1 MKTCPK
7 CNQIVSDTAKFCGKC
22 GFNIKK
28 YEEENIASER
38 FCTECGAKMPANMS
52 FCTECGTN
60 LNDAGN
66 GAPESFVTLGSL
78 DFCAL
83 QGEAQTQL
91 NENELSAFE
100 FEKMSNGKYVIKK
113 LKNNSELIIVVPNC
127 VQMIESNAFEN
138 SSIIDITLP
147 EGLIKIG
154 TRAFANCKDLEKIN
168 MPSTLRIVEDEAFL
182 DCVQLNIEECNGVR
196 YGKDA
201 LIGTLTHIKKE
212 NERKRKEEEDRKR
225 AEKEKQEK
233 ERIEAEKRKYTAGL
247 KFKKV
252 DEGYAVTGYSGKE
265 VDFLIPEIYQDLP
278 VVQISSRVFDNA
290 IKSITIPK
298 TVKYIAQDFA
308 GPCSKFDMYYMG
320 DLKGWLDISF
330 CEHETRVLIW
340 ESGHEANL
348 YFKNELVTEIIIPDS
363 ITEIHYYAFTNC
375 SSLTSIVIPD
385 SVKTI
390 GKNAFQYCNS
400 LANIVIPN
408 SVTSIGNYAF
418 QHCTSL
424 RSIRLSKSV
433 TDIGGDAFS
442 DCYFLAKI
450 ELSKELASKLVSANY
465 SQRRVPFRNAIKHYT
480 NAEIIEY

>member
-1 MKTCPK
+1 MKNCPK
-7 CNQIVSDTAKFCGKC
+7 CQAMISDTAKFCVKC

-28 YEEENIASER
+28 YEEENAQQEY
-38 FCTECGAKMPANMS
+38 FCP
-52 FCTECGTN
+52 ECGTKFSGGAFCPECGTSIN
-60 LNDAGN
+60 GHLSEDAGYI
-66 GAPESFVTLGSL
+66 PTSL
-78 DFCAL
+78 EGFDFSAL
-83 QGEAQTQL
+83 QNEAQTQL
-91 NENELSAFE
+91 NENELSPFE
-100 FEKMSNGKYVIKK
+100 YERMSNGKYVIKK
-113 LKNNSELIIVVPNC
+113 LKNSSELIIVVPNC
-127 VQMIESNAFEN
+127 VQMIEANAFEN

-168 MPSTLRIVEDEAFL
+168 MPSTLKIIEEEAFSGCKCL
-182 DCVQLNIEECNGVR
+182 DLEQPTNVR
-196 YGKDA
+196 CGKDA
-201 LIGTLTHIKKE
+201 FKNTLPWIKKE
-212 NERKRKEEEDRKR
+212 NERKRKEEEERKR

-252 DEGYAVTGYSGKE
+252 DEGYAVIGYSGKE
-265 VDFLIPEIYQDLP
+265 VNFLIPEIYQDLP

-330 CEHETRVLIW
+330 NEHETRVLIW

-363 ITEIHYYAFTNC
+363 ITNIHYYAFTNC

-400 LANIVIPN
+400 LANIVIPK